1 MWSFLVPFF
10 TETPEAPLILPD
22 SVQKANLAEAV
33 NKIIHLDVGDMLRS
47 LLSESVWI
55 LVKILIA
62 LAIYFIGRWIVRRI
76 VRLLDAAFERRQVD
90 TSLRSFLRNTVKVVF
105 TLILLMIVVQTL
117 GVNVTSLIA
126 LFSAA
131 TLAIG
136 MALSG
141 TAQNFAGGVMILL
154 MKPYRVG
161 DFISAQG
168 QSGTVREIKLYS
180 TVITTGDNQT
190 IYIPNN
196 SIATAI
202 IDNYST
208 SETRRVDWTIGISYG
223 DDVDAARRALLDL
236 LAADSRVLTDPAPV
250 VWVAALADSSVNLS
264 VRVWVK
270 KRRLLGRVFRE
281 QRKNLQTAAAQG
293 HQLPFPADGRTCETK
308 LSEEYMKK
316 LLFAAAAVWLLAACN
331 KELGPEY
338 ETPPVFDEVTFTTAT
353 QPDKITEPVKV
364 DEVVWVN
371 ATVSCPYK
379 VKQVWLAYFVDGDE
393 SNVVTTKPFNYDAT
407 TVTFKERIPGQK
419 AGAKVSF
426 QVLTRSDYVF
436 MWTQTYTY
444 KVEGGE
450 DEEKPNPDL
459 PDEN

>member
-1 MWSFLVPFF
+1 
-10 TETPEAPLILPD
+10 
-22 SVQKANLAEAV
+22 
-33 NKIIHLDVGDMLRS
+33 
-47 LLSESVWI
+47 
-55 LVKILIA
+55 
-62 LAIYFIGRWIVRRI
+62 
-76 VRLLDAAFERRQVD
+76 
-90 TSLRSFLRNTVKVVF
+90 
-105 TLILLMIVVQTL
+105 
-117 GVNVTSLIA
+117 
-126 LFSAA
+126 
-131 TLAIG
+131 
-136 MALSG
+136 
-141 TAQNFAGGVMILL
+141 
-154 MKPYRVG
+154 
-161 DFISAQG
+161 
-168 QSGTVREIKLYS
+168 
-180 TVITTGDNQT
+180 
-190 IYIPNN
+190 
-196 SIATAI
+196 
-202 IDNYST
+202 
-208 SETRRVDWTIGISYG
+208 
-223 DDVDAARRALLDL
+223 
-236 LAADSRVLTDPAPV
+236 
-250 VWVAALADSSVNLS
+250 
-264 VRVWVK
+264 
-270 KRRLLGRVFRE
+270 
-281 QRKNLQTAAAQG
+281 
-293 HQLPFPADGRTCETK
+293 
-308 LSEEYMKK
+308 MKK

-393 SNVVTTKPFNYDAT
+393 SNVVTTKSPQKAEKVTVNYTGNFNYDAT

>member
-1 MWSFLVPFF
+1 
-10 TETPEAPLILPD
+10 
-22 SVQKANLAEAV
+22 
-33 NKIIHLDVGDMLRS
+33 
-47 LLSESVWI
+47 
-55 LVKILIA
+55 
-62 LAIYFIGRWIVRRI
+62 
-76 VRLLDAAFERRQVD
+76 
-90 TSLRSFLRNTVKVVF
+90 
-105 TLILLMIVVQTL
+105 
-117 GVNVTSLIA
+117 
-126 LFSAA
+126 
-131 TLAIG
+131 
-136 MALSG
+136 
-141 TAQNFAGGVMILL
+141 
-154 MKPYRVG
+154 
-161 DFISAQG
+161 
-168 QSGTVREIKLYS
+168 
-180 TVITTGDNQT
+180 
-190 IYIPNN
+190 
-196 SIATAI
+196 
-202 IDNYST
+202 
-208 SETRRVDWTIGISYG
+208 
-223 DDVDAARRALLDL
+223 
-236 LAADSRVLTDPAPV
+236 
-250 VWVAALADSSVNLS
+250 
-264 VRVWVK
+264 
-270 KRRLLGRVFRE
+270 
-281 QRKNLQTAAAQG
+281 
-293 HQLPFPADGRTCETK
+293 
-308 LSEEYMKK
+308 MKK

-459 PDEN
+459 PDENYFLSEISFMELKEILAISGQPGLYKYVAQSTNGVIVESLLDGRRMNASASSKVSSLTEISMFTEGEDIALADVFTKIYAHTGGKEAISPKEAPEKLKAAFAEVLPEYDRDRVHVSDMKKCFAWYNILVRAGFTEFKLPSEAE